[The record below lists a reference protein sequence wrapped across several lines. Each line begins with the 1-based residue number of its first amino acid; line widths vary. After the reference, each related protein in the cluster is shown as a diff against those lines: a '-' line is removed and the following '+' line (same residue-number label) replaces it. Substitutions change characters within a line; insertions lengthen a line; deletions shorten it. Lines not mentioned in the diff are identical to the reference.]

1 MAIQDTKTN
10 LQWTVLLVLCGFAV
24 LVIGYY
30 FLIELPR
37 HNSALLDLERQKFEA
52 AKKEREAAEEENKAK
67 AEAEVR
73 AKARAERQDQEK
85 QTKLEK

>member
-73 AKARAERQDQEK
+73 SQSA
-85 QTKLEK
+85 